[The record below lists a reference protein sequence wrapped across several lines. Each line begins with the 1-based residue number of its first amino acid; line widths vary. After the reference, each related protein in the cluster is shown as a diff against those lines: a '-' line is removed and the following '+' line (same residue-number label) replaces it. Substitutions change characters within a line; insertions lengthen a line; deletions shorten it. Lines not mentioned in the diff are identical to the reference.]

1 MQSLRNTNPAQ
12 TIEVFVNAA
21 DKGVVFNRTDRE
33 EFPLPLLV
41 TVPLGVREF
50 IVDLLAKDA
59 SGKASNVIR
68 WNLPVDA
75 VEEYVIKD
83 GENKGKPCLT
93 FKVTPEQ
100 TEEWLN
106 ALVEG
111 CVPRGTP
118 APIVVSAIERARA
131 KAAAKFA
138 DFASAPRPT
147 VDTSVSPFG

>member
-1 MQSLRNTNPAQ
+1 MQSLRNTNP
-12 TIEVFVNAA
+12 TEIIEVFVNAA
-21 DKGVVFNRTDRE
+21 DKGVVFNRTDGE
-33 EFPLPLLV
+33 DFDLPV
-41 TVPLGVREF
+41 FVNVPLGVREF

-68 WNLPVDA
+68 WNLPKSSLVDHT
-75 VEEYVIKD
+75 IKD
-83 GENKGKPCLT
+83 GEHKGKT
-93 FKVTPEQ
+93 VKAFKVTPEQ
-100 TEEWLN
+100 TEEWLD

-118 APIVVSAIERARA
+118 SPVVVSAIEAARA

-138 DFASAPRPT
+138 GFQSAPRPT

>member
-21 DKGVVFNRTDRE
+21 DKGVVFNRTDGE
-33 EFPLPLLV
+33 DFALPLFV
-41 TVPLGVREF
+41 NVPVGVREF

-68 WNLPVDA
+68 WSLPESSLVNHT
-75 VEEYVIKD
+75 IKD

-100 TEEWLN
+100 TDEWLD

-138 DFASAPRPT
+138 DFASAPRST
-147 VDTSVSPFG
+147 VNTSVSPFG